1 MNKDRKRTVETL
13 DCLEKMDRQ
22 ACSLLSFPL
31 SAFRCL
37 RRRLDKYDPLYSD
50 RITMKRIKSLQS
62 RLVSNN
68 KQLLDEVFVISGI
81 IKVQISE

>member
-1 MNKDRKRTVETL
+1 MNKDRLTDRKRTVETL

-31 SAFRCL
+31 SGFRCL
-37 RRRLDKYDPLYSD
+37 RRRLDKYDSLYSD

-68 KQLLDEVFVISGI
+68 KA
-81 IKVQISE
+81 